1 MARTRQIL
9 PLMTTMTREDSSKHE
24 VVFTGRGGM
33 LVAGMLRS
41 FFSGGI
47 ISGAP
52 TPVAIRSLEGMEEGQ
67 LMFYPVPAAHPNR
80 TAGVYFIDLV
90 WGKGNKVGLW

>member
-1 MARTRQIL
+1 
-9 PLMTTMTREDSSKHE
+9 
-24 VVFTGRGGM
+24 M
-33 LVAGMLRS
+33 LVAGRLRS

-52 TPVAIRSLEGMEEGQ
+52 TPVTIRSLEGMEEEGQ
-67 LMFYPVPAAHPNR
+67 LMFYSVPAAHLNR

-90 WGKGNKVGLW
+90 WGKGNRVGLW